1 MESIG
6 ARLKR
11 IRLEKGF
18 ALEDVYKATRIHISI
33 LRGIEEDGLINISPI
48 YIRGFLKNYC
58 KFLGEDPVDYIT
70 DYRESQ
76 TPLVVKTGHKDKTGS
91 LFRYASAS
99 ILSIR
104 SRFKIKIFL
113 AVIAGIFTVIII
125 FNLGKAIVTRINLFL
140 HRPRQASAVAVRS
153 EKKTRQPARVVNSSQ
168 REISLPANSGIGVKL
183 TIYARENCFLEV
195 RSDGKVMF
203 KGRLRKG
210 RSEIWRAKSK
220 IELSLGNAGAVDL
233 QINSRHIASLGA
245 KGQSLKNIVITKDS
259 LVIPR

>member
-6 ARLKR
+6 ARLKK

-18 ALEDVYKATRIHISI
+18 TLEDVHKATRIHISI
-33 LRGIEEDGLINISPI
+33 LKGIEEDGLINISPI
-48 YIRGFLKNYC
+48 YTRGFLKNYC
-58 KFLGEDPVDYIT
+58 KFLGENPADYIT

-76 TPLVVKTGHKDKTGS
+76 APLIAKSGQKHKKSS
-91 LFRYASAS
+91 LLRYASLS
-99 ILSIR
+99 ILSIK
-104 SRFKIKIFL
+104 SRFKAKAFL
-113 AVIAGIFTVIII
+113 AVIAGIFAVVIV
-125 FNLGKAIVTRINLFL
+125 FNLGKAIVTKIGSFL
-140 HRPRQASAVAVRS
+140 HRPRQASTVASGRAQKTGQAAAAVNPR
-153 EKKTRQPARVVNSSQ
+153 Q
-168 REISLPANSGIGVKL
+168 REISLPANSGSGVRL

-195 RSDGKVMF
+195 KSDGKVMF

-210 RSEIWRAKSK
+210 RSESWRANSR
-220 IELSLGNAGAVDL
+220 IELSLSNAGAVDL